1 MLQIILTILIYLILV
16 IPVGIYVYHIAAG
29 KHTFADPVFDR
40 VDGVIYKLGGVNP
53 KNGMSWKKYA
63 LSLIATN
70 GVMILV
76 GYIILRIQSIA
87 LFNPNGI
94 GAMEESLSFNTIIS
108 FMTNTN
114 LQHYSGESGLSY
126 LSQMLVIIFMMFVS
140 AATGYAACI
149 AFIRGL
155 AGKTKDNVGNFFA
168 DGRE

>member
-114 LQHYSGESGLSY
+114 LRSEERSCRER
-126 LSQMLVIIFMMFVS
+126 VS
-140 AATGYAACI
+140 SP
-149 AFIRGL
+149 
-155 AGKTKDNVGNFFA
+155 V
-168 DGRE
+168 